1 MEAKSI
7 NLTKKQ
13 AEYVR
18 ESNHRWNFSIGAVRS
33 GKSYLAVQYIIPKC
47 ILERKG
53 KRGLNVIIG
62 ATQGNIRRNVIA
74 PMQDIWGT
82 TLVTDVASN
91 NLCTIFGEE
100 VFCLGADTK
109 RAVSRIRGSE
119 IKFAYC
125 DEIVDIHE
133 EAFDMLKSR
142 LSLPYSTCHAAANP
156 SDPTHFIK
164 QFLDTDEKGVD
175 IYTQHYTIYD
185 NPFLPEAY
193 VKSLELE
200 YEGTVYYDRYILG
213 LWTKA
218 EGLVYPMYED
228 AIAEAPKDIPSSDI
242 CVSIDYG
249 TQNPFA
255 MLLWEKKG
263 DVSYATRGYYYSGAQ
278 TGRLKT
284 DEEYGN
290 DVEQFLQPEIEARR
304 NKDGSFF
311 TKIKVII
318 DPSASSFIEVMRR
331 KRWCK
336 VIKADNDVD
345 DGIRQTATAMKLGK
359 IKISPD
365 IIDWRKEAA
374 GYVWD
379 SKKLGDVVVKER
391 DHYMDSTR
399 YYVRTMHIV
408 KPKSDYKP
416 LWN

>member
-1 MEAKSI
+1 MINKTI

-18 ESNHRWNFSIGAVRS
+18 DAKHRWNFSIGAVRS
-33 GKSYLAVQYIIPKC
+33 GKSFLAVQYIIPNC

-91 NLCTIFGEE
+91 NLCSIFGEE

-119 IKFAYC
+119 VKFAYC
-125 DEIVDIHE
+125 DEIVDINE

-142 LSLPYSTCHAAANP
+142 LSLSYSVCHAAANP

-164 QFLDTDEKGVD
+164 QFLDTEEKGVD

-185 NPFLPEAY
+185 NPFLPKSY

-200 YEGTVYYDRYILG
+200 YENTVYYDRYILG

-218 EGLVYPMYED
+218 EGLVYPMYEE
-228 AIAEAPKDIPSSDI
+228 AIAEAPEDVKTSEI

-255 MLLWEKKG
+255 ALLWEKKN

-278 TGRLKT
+278 TGRQKT

-290 DVEQFLQPEIEARR
+290 DMEEFLRPEIEAR
-304 NKDGSFF
+304 NSAGYITS
-311 TKIKVII
+311 KIKLIV
-318 DPSASSFIEVMRR
+318 DPSAASFIEVMRR
-331 KRWCK
+331 KPWCK
-336 VIKADNDVD
+336 VIKADNDVL
-345 DGIRQTATAMKLGK
+345 DGIRQTATA
-359 IKISPD
+359 IKTGRIKVSPD
-365 IIDWRKEAA
+365 IVEWRKEAA

-379 SKKLGDVVVKER
+379 SKKQGDVVVKER

-399 YYVRTMHIV
+399 YYVRTMKIT
-408 KPKSDYKP
+408 KPKNDYKP

>member
-1 MEAKSI
+1 MTKTI
-7 NLTKKQ
+7 TLTKKQ

-18 ESNHRWNFSIGAVRS
+18 NANHRWNFSIGAVRS
-33 GKSYLAVQYIIPKC
+33 GKSFLAVQYIIPHC
-47 ILERKG
+47 LLERKG
-53 KRGLNVIIG
+53 LRGLNLIIG

-91 NLCTIFGEE
+91 NLCTIFGET

-125 DEIVDIHE
+125 DEIVDLHE

-142 LSLPYSTCHAAANP
+142 LSLPYSICHAAANP
-156 SDPTHFIK
+156 SDPTHFVK
-164 QFLDTDEKGVD
+164 QFLDTEEKGVD
-175 IYTQHYTIYD
+175 MYTQHYTIYD

-218 EGLVYPMYED
+218 EGLVYPMYEE
-228 AIAEAPKDIPSSDI
+228 AIAEAPEDVKTSDI
-242 CVSIDYG
+242 CISIDYG

-255 MLLWEKKG
+255 ALLWERKG
-263 DVSYATRGYYYSGAQ
+263 DVSYATRGYYYSGAK
-278 TGRLKT
+278 TGRQKT

-290 DVEQFLQPEIEARR
+290 DVEEFMQPEIEAR
-304 NKDGSFF
+304 NNAGYEQP
-311 TKIKVII
+311 KIKVII
-318 DPSASSFIEVMRR
+318 DPSAASFIEVMRR
-331 KRWCK
+331 KKWCR
-336 VIKADNDVD
+336 VIKADNDVL
-345 DGIRQTATAMKLGK
+345 DGIRQTATAMKTGK
-359 IKISPD
+359 IKVSPK
-365 IIDWRKEAA
+365 IREWRDEAA

-379 SKKLGDVVVKER
+379 SKKKGDVVVKER

-399 YYVRTMHIV
+399 YYVRTMHITKQRSEYV
-408 KPKSDYKP
+408 P